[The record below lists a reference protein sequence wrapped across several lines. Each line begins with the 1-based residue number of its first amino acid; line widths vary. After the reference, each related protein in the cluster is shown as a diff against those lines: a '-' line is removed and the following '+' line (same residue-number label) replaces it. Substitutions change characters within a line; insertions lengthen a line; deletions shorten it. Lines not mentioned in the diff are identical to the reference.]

1 MFHKVQFYTMFINE
15 YKRPLLITC
24 SFILVYLFHYLAIAA
39 FAEGG
44 LYWEFGAT
52 NLNYIKWF
60 RSLQLNSASFI
71 LNQFGYST
79 YFKNITTLAIENGS
93 GIVLVYGCLGV
104 DVISLWSIYIIF
116 SDDGSYKR
124 KLIWI
129 ISGSVFI
136 TFLNILRITILLIAF
151 NKNWINQSFD
161 HHTFYNAI
169 LYLIVIGFILFHKRL
184 SNGNY

>member
-1 MFHKVQFYTMFINE
+1 MFFNE
-15 YKRPLLITC
+15 YKRPLLIIC
-24 SFILVYLFHYLAIAA
+24 SFILVYLFHYFAIAI

-44 LYWEFGAT
+44 WYWEFGAT

-79 YFKNITTLAIENGS
+79 YFKNITTLALENGS

-104 DVISLWSIYIIF
+104 DVISLWTIYIIF
-116 SDDGSYKR
+116 SYERTYKR
-124 KLIWI
+124 KLTWI
-129 ISGSVFI
+129 IGGSLLI

-151 NKNWINQSFD
+151 NKKWISESFD
-161 HHTFYNAI
+161 HHTFYNVV
-169 LYLIVIGFILFHKRL
+169 LYLIVIGLILFHERC
-184 SNGNY
+184 GNRPY